1 MATTPLREA
10 VDGLLTEARQ
20 APLAVMCAERQPGE
34 CHRWYLAAALVVA
47 GARVVH
53 LIALGRREPHRL
65 NPLVRLENGVL
76 IYDRGTTGDLAL
88 S

>member
-1 MATTPLREA
+1 
-10 VDGLLTEARQ
+10 
-20 APLAVMCAERQPGE
+20 MCAERRPWE
-34 CHRWYLAAALVVA
+34 CHRWYLCDALVIA

-53 LIALGRREPHRL
+53 LIEVGRSEPHRL

-76 IYDRGTTGDLAL
+76 VYDRGTTGDLAL